1 MVMLPALLDTFCSAV
16 VAALDV
22 LETAVLLIDAF
33 CVDIPVVPMVIEAGV
48 VGPAAKAAAV
58 TADKAKKMA
67 DFMVI
72 LQKRVW
78 VQVFPTA
85 PQIQAVGRFDN
96 TF

>member
-48 VGPAAKAAAV
+48 VGPAAKAAAA

-72 LQKRVW
+72 LQKKSLVSGFSNGPANSGCW
-78 VQVFPTA
+78 
-85 PQIQAVGRFDN
+85 AV
-96 TF
+96 